1 GLVGVFVDHLAVFG
15 HVRVVAGRHDE
26 EGAEDEGD
34 ATLEQGRNGHR
45 GDVSVGRLLLSGPQ
59 VGQRQAQIP
68 AEAQRVVG
76 EVKMGVHNEHGNSS
90 FPLPGKPRGDIL
102 KVQRFQAVDK
112 GASVWLCHPTGST
125 RTIMFETDEELLQA
139 CRRGDARAWRGI
151 LDRYERLLYSIP
163 LNYGLTAEDAAD
175 VVQLTLT
182 IFLQKLD
189 ELDDASNL
197 AAWLATV
204 ARRHSWRR
212 LAQRRREQLGLGADA
227 AEGIASMSDGE
238 NQGEFVRWELL
249 EWLNQGLNDLD

>member
-1 GLVGVFVDHLAVFG
+1 
-15 HVRVVAGRHDE
+15 
-26 EGAEDEGD
+26 
-34 ATLEQGRNGHR
+34 
-45 GDVSVGRLLLSGPQ
+45 
-59 VGQRQAQIP
+59 
-68 AEAQRVVG
+68 
-76 EVKMGVHNEHGNSS
+76 
-90 FPLPGKPRGDIL
+90 
-102 KVQRFQAVDK
+102 
-112 GASVWLCHPTGST
+112 
-125 RTIMFETDEELLQA
+125 MFETDEELLQA

-212 LAQRRREQLGLGADA
+212 LAQRRREQLGFMADA
-227 AEGIASMSDGE
+227 AEELSGTGDSE

-249 EWLNQGLNDLD
+249 EWLNQGLNDLDPRCRALLMALYLSPDSPSYAEVAAELGMAVGSVGPTRARCLEKLRIFLQEKKFTS